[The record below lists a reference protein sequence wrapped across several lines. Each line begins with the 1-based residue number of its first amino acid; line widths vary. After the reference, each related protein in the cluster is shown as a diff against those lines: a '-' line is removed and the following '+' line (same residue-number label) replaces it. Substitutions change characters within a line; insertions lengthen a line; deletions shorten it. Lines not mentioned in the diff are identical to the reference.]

1 MKCYLENI
9 TSCLGFGSAESQ
21 SLAQSFLRS
30 CSFSLR
36 SLCLDSITCAA
47 PHGKARWER
56 PCQPRGCPG
65 DETLLSAANMGK
77 KAESASFHT
86 AWKSAGFPIY
96 LEILLTT
103 LSTNC
108 LICSVW
114 ELVFLYVRAAP
125 ARAVPIK

>member
-36 SLCLDSITCAA
+36 SLCLDSITRAA

-56 PCQPRGCPG
+56 LRQPRGCPG
-65 DETLLSAANMGK
+65 DEHCSERQTWEKRPNRHRSTRLGNQHVFQSI
-77 KAESASFHT
+77 
-86 AWKSAGFPIY
+86 WKFCSQHCP
-96 LEILLTT
+96 LT
-103 LSTNC
+103 
-108 LICSVW
+108 V
-114 ELVFLYVRAAP
+114 
-125 ARAVPIK
+125 